1 MSLSVNTS
9 RTLNNSKPSSS
20 SSFYSL
26 SASST
31 SNSNTAQNQLLNACK
46 NMDSLKRKDTQN
58 QLLREYSTLS
68 SADKIKVK
76 EETKIYIEILIKKMG
91 YNSSLAA
98 WAVKYINEQLE
109 KAETAAALNINN
121 TRKSI

>member
-9 RTLNNSKPSSS
+9 STLNNSKLSSS

-26 SASST
+26 SSSSM
-31 SNSNTAQNQLLNACK
+31 SNPNTAQNPLLNACK
-46 NMDSLKRKDTQN
+46 NMNSLKQKATQN
-58 QLLREYSTLS
+58 QLLRKYSTLS

-76 EETKIYIEILIKKMG
+76 EETRIYIEILIKKMG
-91 YNSSLAA
+91 YDSSVAA
-98 WAVKYINEQLE
+98 RAIKDINEQLD
-109 KAETAAALNINN
+109 KAETAASLNINN

>member
-9 RTLNNSKPSSS
+9 TSNNLISSS
-20 SSFYSL
+20 RSSFSSL
-26 SASST
+26 SSSST
-31 SNSNTAQNQLLNACK
+31 SNTNII
-46 NMDSLKRKDTQN
+46 QN

-76 EETKIYIEILIKKMG
+76 EMTKIEIKTLINKMG
-91 YNSSLAA
+91 YSPSAAA
-98 WAVKYINEQLE
+98 WAIKYINEQLN